1 MRTKSAQPS
10 PLCEG
15 RGRSALLRRG
25 LLGGRL
31 LGRSLFSSSLRL
43 RLGGLLRRL
52 LFDDLGRGRGLRLL
66 GGRLLR
72 RLVLCRDCLLGRGLL
87 GGLGLVVVVVV
98 MVRAGREAFLALDRR
113 FEFLARHFA
122 VGDVGLVEQPVDYLV
137 LVQRGAQ
144 LGGRHRLL
152 LDILDEA
159 LAIFRAVLLCG
170 LGDQAVHILLADL
183 AAIGLADLR
192 QEQAKTH
199 AALGDRLIIVA
210 LGFHFLQRRF
220 RIRLVR
226 RFVLQLLP
234 DLRELGVDHRRRHR
248 EVMTLGQLV
257 EQLALHVR
265 AGQAVELLLY
275 LALEQALQLLEVG
288 QAQRG
293 RQVVVDL
300 ALARGLHR
308 LDDEVEG
315 RRLAR
320 QFLGLV
326 ILREGDVDLLLV
338 AGLHADHLV
347 LETRDQATRADLD
360 RHVGAGATI
369 ERHAVDLADEVHHD
383 EVAGLGLVGRLGVV
397 PALLLVGELLQL
409 LVDRAVVGRHRQAL
423 ELQCLDRRSRHV
435 GQDFQLDLHFGILAE
450 LVTVIE
456 ADRGLDRRA
465 DLLVGDQLLDA
476 FLDRAVERILHQ
488 RRAVHLAHQVR
499 RDLAGAEAGHAHLRR
514 DLLQLGIAALVDIL
528 GGDLQRVATLQ
539 AFVQRLDSLHD
550 LARSLENNGVAMSRL
565 ARRDWCGRRDSNPHI
580 LRYWNL
586 NPARL
591 PVPPRPHGTPPVAA
605 LSSSDAR
612 GGKRRRFARPCL
624 RLAPPPRQWLA
635 GAGALASSTIL
646 SRSYDKTPR

>member
-170 LGDQAVHILLADL
+170 LGDQAVHFLLADL
-183 AAIGLADLR
+183 DAVGLADLR

-397 PALLLVGELLQL
+397 PALLLVG
-409 LVDRAVVGRHRQAL
+409 
-423 ELQCLDRRSRHV
+423 
-435 GQDFQLDLHFGILAE
+435 
-450 LVTVIE
+450 
-456 ADRGLDRRA
+456 
-465 DLLVGDQLLDA
+465 DQLLDA

-488 RRAVHLAHQVR
+488 RRPVHLAHQVR

-514 DLLQLGIAALVDIL
+514 DLLQLGIDALVDIL

-591 PVPPRPHGTPPVAA
+591 QVPPRPHGTPPVAA
-605 LSSSDAR
+605 LYSSDAR